1 MIYLNH
7 IKGKELISAE
17 KGDKVIELTSVK
29 LVEAFWELCAVYPD
43 ELIIWI
49 DRSISMKISDR
60 LKTIFSHDLIMASY
74 PLETQ
79 YLPDTI
85 GYIDQLPFINPD
97 YSVRY
102 PTWRMSTDIGGI
114 NGRIALRFKSLFD
127 GIKNLGYLLN
137 SIAKTGQQNS
147 LFCYCE
153 PTLVENR
160 KSSQLKYLAN
170 TSDTFRFV
178 AQHYKK
184 EWLFVLFF
192 CYKRY
197 ENKLPIKSFLSN
209 LKNKSFFK
217 ENVDLS
223 GILPEKIGVRNDYS
237 VDVIIPTM
245 GRPEHLKNVLV
256 DLKAQQ
262 IKPLRVIVVEQ
273 DPDETT
279 QSQLSYLKNQE
290 WPFEI
295 IHRFIHR
302 TGACHARNLALKSV
316 KGDFIFFADDDIRF
330 SSDLLE
336 KSLNEIQRLKVNALN
351 LNCLQ
356 PAGETIFHKI
366 KQWGAFG
373 SGTSIVK
380 SKFALQCRFSENLE
394 HGFGEDIDY
403 GLKLRSKGCDIIYHP
418 DIKIKHLKADIGG
431 FRQVQNFQSK
441 TDNIGPKPSP
451 TMMLLVK
458 KYYSKEMLR
467 GYKAALFLK
476 YYRNQRI
483 TNPIKYFRSMRER
496 WNISEKM
503 ASEVLKSNRKNS
515 KISHGKQ
522 Y

>member
-1 MIYLNH
+1 MIHLNH

-17 KGDKVIELTSVK
+17 KEEKVIELNSSK
-29 LVEAFWELCAVYPD
+29 LVEAFWELCTVYPD
-43 ELIIWI
+43 ELIFWI
-49 DRSISMKISDR
+49 DKSISLKITDSF
-60 LKTIFSHDLIMASY
+60 KTIFSHDLIMASY
-74 PLETQ
+74 PVETQ
-79 YLPDTI
+79 YLSETI

-102 PTWRMSTDIGGI
+102 PTWRMSTDIGAIKGKT
-114 NGRIALRFKSLFD
+114 ALRFKSLFEE
-127 GIKNLGYLLN
+127 IKNFGYLLN

-153 PTLVENR
+153 PALVKNR
-160 KSSQLKYLAN
+160 KSSQLKYVAN
-170 TSDTFRFV
+170 TSETFRFV
-178 AQHYKK
+178 AQYYKK
-184 EWLFVLFF
+184 EWLYVLFL

-209 LKNKSFFK
+209 LRNKSFFK

-223 GILPEKIGVRNDYS
+223 GILPETIELLNDYS

-245 GRPEHLKNVLV
+245 GRPEHLKNVLI
-256 DLKAQQ
+256 DLKDQKL
-262 IKPLRVIVVEQ
+262 KPSRVIVVEQ
-273 DPDETT
+273 DPDETA
-279 QSQLSYLKNQE
+279 QSQLSFLKNQE

-302 TGACHARNLALKSV
+302 TGACHARNLGLKSV

-330 SSDLLE
+330 PLDLLE

-356 PAGETIFHKI
+356 PGEETIFHKI

-380 SKFALQCRFSENLE
+380 SEFALQCRFSENLE

-431 FRQVQNFQSK
+431 FRQVQNFQST
-441 TDNIGPKPSP
+441 TDIKSPKPSP

-458 KYYSKEMLR
+458 KYYSIEMLR

-476 YYRNQRI
+476 YYRKQNI
-483 TNPIKYFRSMRER
+483 TNPFKYFRSMRGR
-496 WNISEKM
+496 WNISEEM
-503 ASEVLKSNRKNS
+503 AAGILKANKENS

-522 Y
+522 